1 MRRLVEIRSAAGNPG
16 QVSDACLRSDLRS
29 DRIGQ
34 EPPTR

>member
-1 MRRLVEIRSAAGNPG
+1 MRRSVEIRSAAGNPG
-16 QVSDACLRSDLRS
+16 LASEACLRSALRS

>member
-1 MRRLVEIRSAAGNPG
+1 MRRSVEIRSAAGNPG
-16 QVSDACLRSDLRS
+16 LASEACLRSDLRS